1 MPEIHLLLT
10 ATIHVRSTALTA
22 RVDPQ
27 QRLADYAAALA
38 FWLRVGG
45 IERIVFCENS
55 GADLAPLQ
63 RAAARLAP
71 DRQVEWL
78 GFTGAALDPAR
89 GKGLGEAQII
99 EHALAKSKALSGD
112 GYVLKATGRYTVPNI
127 AHVLPRT
134 SAVSGPDVICNLH
147 ENLARADSRL
157 FFATPAFLARYLLP
171 RCAEIDDSRSVFLE
185 HVLARAV
192 LRAVS
197 EGLRWELPRQRPDIR
212 GVSGTWGG
220 RIGSPFGERQ
230 ARAAVFRLR
239 RLLLQR

>member
-1 MPEIHLLLT
+1 MHEINLLLT
-10 ATIHVRSTALTA
+10 ATVHVRSTAMTA
-22 RVDPQ
+22 RTDPG
-27 QRLADYAAALA
+27 QRLADYAAALG

-45 IERIVFCENS
+45 IDRIVFCENS

-63 RAAARLAP
+63 RIAAQLAP
-71 DRQVEWL
+71 ARRVEWV

-99 EHALAKSKALSGD
+99 EHALAESESLRGE

-127 AHVLPRT
+127 AQVLPRP
-134 SAVSGPDVICNLH
+134 SASLGPDVICNLH

-157 FFATPAFLARYLLP
+157 FFSTPPFLARYLLP
-171 RCAEIDDSRSVFLE
+171 RCAEIDDSRSIFFE

-197 EGLRWELPRQRPDIR
+197 DGLRWEMPRHRPDIR
-212 GVSGTWGG
+212 GVSGTWGA
-220 RIGSPFGERQ
+220 RLGSPFGERQ